1 MMRTLE
7 SERLK
12 QGPSA
17 FCSNHSVTN
26 LSSMPS
32 ALLWSKDRRSG
43 RMPMNSGRR
52 NTRPGPRFVAGDL
65 ALDFLNSIIRS
76 GDEVVELLANGQD
89 LVAWLEQAQLL
100 DRRDAAAIRANSL
113 PGELDDVAAQA
124 RALRE
129 WFRNFVLAHM
139 GRHLTDQALD
149 LLNPLNCVLR
159 RDHRYWAIVETC
171 QPTAKKHGRSGL
183 ELRSLRR
190 HTKPTAL
197 ILIVA
202 QAMADL
208 VCSKDFSMV
217 KARNGRTP
225 PLLFLDNRNR

>member
-1 MMRTLE
+1 
-7 SERLK
+7 
-12 QGPSA
+12 
-17 FCSNHSVTN
+17 
-26 LSSMPS
+26 
-32 ALLWSKDRRSG
+32 
-43 RMPMNSGRR
+43 MPMNSGRR
-52 NTRPGPRFVAGDL
+52 NSWPGPRFIAGDL

-76 GDEVVELLANGQD
+76 GDKAVELLANGED

-113 PGELDDVAAQA
+113 PGELDNVAAQA

-149 LLNPLNCVLR
+149 LLKPLNCVLQ
-159 RDHRYWAIVETC
+159 RDQRYWAIVETC
-171 QPTAKKHGRSGL
+171 QPTAKKHAQSGL

-190 HTKPTAL
+190 NSKPNAL

-202 QAMADL
+202 QVMADL
-208 VCSKDFSMV
+208 VCSKDFSKV
-217 KARNGRTP
+217 KSRNGRTP
-225 PLLFLDNRNR
+225 PLLFLDQRNG

>member
-1 MMRTLE
+1 
-7 SERLK
+7 
-12 QGPSA
+12 
-17 FCSNHSVTN
+17 
-26 LSSMPS
+26 
-32 ALLWSKDRRSG
+32 
-43 RMPMNSGRR
+43 MPMNSGRR

-149 LLNPLNCVLR
+149 LLKPLNCVLQ
-159 RDHRYWAIVETC
+159 RDQRYWAIVETC
-171 QPTAKKHGRSGL
+171 QATAKKHGRSGL

-190 HTKPTAL
+190 NSKPNAL

-202 QAMADL
+202 QVMADL

-217 KARNGRTP
+217 KSRNGRTP
-225 PLLFLDNRNR
+225 PLLFLDQRNRWG

>member
-1 MMRTLE
+1 
-7 SERLK
+7 
-12 QGPSA
+12 
-17 FCSNHSVTN
+17 
-26 LSSMPS
+26 MPV
-32 ALLWSKDRRSG
+32 
-43 RMPMNSGRR
+43 NSGRR
-52 NTRPGPRFVAGDL
+52 NTRPGSSFAAGDL

-76 GDEVVELLANGQD
+76 GDKVVELLANGED

-100 DRRDAAAIRANSL
+100 DGRDAAAIRANSL

-149 LLNPLNCVLR
+149 LLKPLNCVLQ
-159 RDHRYWAIVETC
+159 RDQRYWAIVETC
-171 QPTAKKHGRSGL
+171 QPTAKQHGQSGL

-190 HTKPTAL
+190 NSKPNAL

-202 QAMADL
+202 QVMADL
-208 VCSKDFSMV
+208 VCSQDFSMV
-217 KARNGRTP
+217 KSRNGKTP
-225 PLLFLDNRNR
+225 PLLFLDKRNRYG

>member
-1 MMRTLE
+1 
-7 SERLK
+7 
-12 QGPSA
+12 
-17 FCSNHSVTN
+17 
-26 LSSMPS
+26 
-32 ALLWSKDRRSG
+32 
-43 RMPMNSGRR
+43 MNSGRR
-52 NTRPGPRFVAGDL
+52 NTRPGPTFIAGDL
-65 ALDFLNSIIRS
+65 ALDFLNSIIKS
-76 GDEVVELLANGQD
+76 GDKVVELLANGRD

-100 DRRDAAAIRANSL
+100 DRRDAGAIRANSL

-149 LLNPLNCVLR
+149 LLKPLNCVLQ
-159 RDHRYWAIVETC
+159 RDQRYWAIVETG
-171 QPTAKKHGRSGL
+171 QVTAKKHGRSGL

-190 HTKPTAL
+190 NRKPNAL

-202 QAMADL
+202 QTMADL
-208 VCSKDFSMV
+208 VCSTDFSLV

-225 PLLFLDNRNR
+225 PLLFLDQRNR

>member
-1 MMRTLE
+1 
-7 SERLK
+7 
-12 QGPSA
+12 
-17 FCSNHSVTN
+17 
-26 LSSMPS
+26 MPV
-32 ALLWSKDRRSG
+32 
-43 RMPMNSGRR
+43 NSGRR
-52 NTRPGPRFVAGDL
+52 NTRPGPTFIAGDL
-65 ALDFLNSIIRS
+65 ALDFLNSIAKS
-76 GDEVVELLANGQD
+76 GDKVVELLANGQD

-149 LLNPLNCVLR
+149 LLKPLNCVLQ
-159 RDHRYWAIVETC
+159 RDQRYWAIVETS
-171 QPTAKKHGRSGL
+171 QASTKKHGRSGL

-190 HTKPTAL
+190 NSKPNAL

-202 QAMADL
+202 QVMADL

-217 KARNGRTP
+217 KSRNGRTP
-225 PLLFLDNRNR
+225 PLLFLDKRDR

>member
-1 MMRTLE
+1 
-7 SERLK
+7 
-12 QGPSA
+12 
-17 FCSNHSVTN
+17 
-26 LSSMPS
+26 
-32 ALLWSKDRRSG
+32 
-43 RMPMNSGRR
+43 MPMNSGRR

-89 LVAWLEQAQLL
+89 LVAWLEEAQLL

-149 LLNPLNCVLR
+149 LLKPLNCVLQ
-159 RDHRYWAIVETC
+159 RDQRYWAIVETC
-171 QPTAKKHGRSGL
+171 QATAKKHGRSGL

-190 HTKPTAL
+190 NSKPNAL

-202 QAMADL
+202 QVMADL

-217 KARNGRTP
+217 KSRNGRTP
-225 PLLFLDNRNR
+225 PLLFLDQRNR